1 MSEPHDIGANG
12 ARRRV
17 LAALASAVLLAFGR
31 PASDGTAR
39 PVEIIGAPSNLGLR
53 PPRPG
58 HEPGAWRAPQVWRE
72 LGLVE
77 RLGAKD
83 RGDLARPA
91 YRPEPDP
98 VTRFRNGAGLPLFSR
113 ALADRIGES
122 LDRSAFP
129 LVLGGDCSVMLG
141 SALALRRRARH
152 GLLFID
158 GHPDFYVAT
167 QPGPGTAAGVDLALA
182 TGRGPREL
190 TDMEGL
196 RPYIDAH
203 DVAVVA
209 HRDFA
214 DEPGYSFTEF
224 RASGAR
230 QWPLDSVRRAGVAA
244 TMRDVRAFLENPAWR
259 GFWIHLDV
267 DVLDPSI
274 MPAVD
279 SLDPDGLQFAELG
292 ALLGAALASP
302 RCVGMHVTIYDPELD
317 PDRRHGRRLVDMLAS
332 AFQQRPRW

>member
-1 MSEPHDIGANG
+1 MAEPHDIGANG

-17 LAALASAVLLAFGR
+17 LAALAAAALLAFER
-31 PASDGTAR
+31 PASAGTGRAL
-39 PVEIIGAPSNLGLR
+39 EIIGAPSNLGLR

-83 RGDLARPA
+83 LGDLERPA
-91 YRPEPDP
+91 YHPEPDP
-98 VTRFRNGAGLPLFSR
+98 VTGFRNGAGLPPFSR

-122 LDRSAFP
+122 LDRAAFP
-129 LVLGGDCSVMLG
+129 LVLGGDCSVTLG
-141 SALALRRRARH
+141 SALALRRRGRH
-152 GLLFID
+152 GLLFVD

-167 QPGPGTAAGVDLALA
+167 RPGPSTAAGVDLALA

-209 HRDFA
+209 HRDFS
-214 DEPGYSFTEF
+214 DEPGYSFAEF

-230 QWPLDSVRRAGVAA
+230 QWPLDPMRKAGVAA

-267 DVLDPSI
+267 DVLDPKV

-279 SLDPDGLQFAELG
+279 SWDPGGLQFAEL
-292 ALLGAALASP
+292 AVLLGAALASP

-317 PDRRHGRRLVDMLAS
+317 PDRRCGRRLLDMLGN
-332 AFQQRPRW
+332 AFQQRSMR